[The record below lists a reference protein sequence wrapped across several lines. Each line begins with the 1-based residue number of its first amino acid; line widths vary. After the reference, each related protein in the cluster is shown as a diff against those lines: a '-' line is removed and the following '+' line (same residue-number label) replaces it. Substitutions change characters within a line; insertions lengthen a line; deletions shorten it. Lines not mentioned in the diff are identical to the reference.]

1 MPETEFCH
9 LHVHTQY
16 SLLDGACRTEPLARK
31 AAQLGMPAVAMTDH
45 GNMFGVVD
53 FYNTMR
59 KHGVKPIIGYEGYF
73 TSGDRHHRE
82 GGPRG
87 QPLSHLTLL
96 ARNQAGYR
104 NLLKLASLAYVE
116 GLYYK
121 PRIDWELLEGCAEGL
136 VCLTGCLN
144 SRLNE
149 FLLTDDEA
157 AAEKWLG
164 DLRDLFGG
172 DRLYVELQN
181 HGLPDQER
189 VLGPGLDLGRRLDVP
204 VVATNDCHYLEAE
217 DRQWHDVLLCISTRS
232 TLDDPDRFRMKTDQ
246 IYFKRPREMA
256 ETFSECP
263 EALANTVRIA
273 EMCEVELD
281 DERKYPT
288 FRAEDRP
295 PEQNP
300 ELLRELAREGLE
312 KRYGDV
318 SDEMRERLEYE
329 FEVIEQTGYV
339 DYFLIVW
346 DFVRFAREQGIPVG
360 LRGSGGG
367 SLVVHGLGVTELNPM
382 EYDLIFNRFLDPER
396 KEAPDIDID
405 LCEKRREE
413 VIEYVRQRYGEHSTA
428 QIITF
433 GTLQARNCVRD
444 VGRVL
449 GVELKKVDR
458 VAKLIP
464 HGPGL
469 DEAVEQVPE
478 LASLAARDEEV
489 QQIIEYARQIEGLP
503 RHASTHAAGVVI
515 ADQDLWELVPL
526 YKNSDGEIMTQF
538 AMDDLAA
545 VGMLKMDFLGLS
557 TLTIIDKTLQIIR
570 ESGREPPELEVGK
583 IDTEDPETYGLMGR
597 GLTKGVFQLG
607 SRGMQRLL
615 KRLNPNCIEDV
626 IAAVALYRPGP
637 LQSGMVEDFIN
648 RRHGRAKVEYPHPSF
663 EPILKSTY
671 GVIVYQEQIMRI
683 ANSIG
688 SISMGDAYTMI
699 KAISKKKEA
708 VIQRYREDFIRGA
721 LENGLDQQTAEEIFG
736 LILHFAGYGFNK
748 AHSSAYAFLA
758 FITAYLKAHYPTEFM
773 AASISCEMG
782 DTDKVVELMEECRQ
796 LGIEVLPPD
805 INESRVEFTPLE
817 DSRVRFGLGAVK
829 NVGQKAA
836 RSICRARDENGPYE
850 SLFDFC
856 ERIDPHEV
864 TRGTVEALMKAGCF
878 DGLPGSRAQQ
888 SALLEM
894 ALKVGARARKNRL
907 LGQKSLFGAGADA
920 DPETRMAAN
929 LPDVPPLAPQELARQ
944 EKEALGVYVR
954 HDPLAD
960 HRTTLERFCT
970 RFSEELEDV
979 EDGTE
984 VVMGGM
990 VEKVRR
996 RTTRSKNAMA
1006 ILKVLDARGGTFEC
1020 VLFPPTCDE
1029 YAEQVKEGEVLLF
1042 AGSVSHTR
1050 GTSVRVDEVIPFEKV
1065 HSRPAHAV
1073 RVTVHCDEA
1082 DEELW
1087 TGLKDLMV
1095 RYKGRVPVFVD
1106 LESEHTRLL
1115 SRVGNGFGVQ
1125 VCGELADR
1133 MEELVGAGS
1142 VRLDIRRSKASGG
1155 GGQ

>member
-1 MPETEFCH
+1 MPEADFCH

-16 SLLDGACRTEPLARK
+16 SLLDGACRTELMARK
-31 AAQLGMPAVAMTDH
+31 AAELGMPAVAMTDH

-53 FYNTMR
+53 FHKTMH

-73 TSGDRHHRE
+73 TPGDRHKRE
-82 GGPRG
+82 GGSKG
-87 QPLSHLTLL
+87 QNLYHMTLL
-96 ARNQAGYR
+96 AENQTGYR

-121 PRIDWELLEGCAEGL
+121 PRMDWDLLEECAEGL
-136 VCLTGCLN
+136 VCLTGCLK

-149 FLLTDDEA
+149 FLLTEDQA

-164 DLRDLFGG
+164 DLHDLFGT
-172 DRLYVELQN
+172 DHLYVELQN

-189 VLGPGLDLGRRLDVP
+189 ALRPAIELAGRLDVP

-217 DRQWHDVLLCISTRS
+217 DREWHDVLLCISTRS
-232 TLDDPDRFRMKTDQ
+232 TMDDPDRFRLESDQ
-246 IYFKRPREMA
+246 LYFKTAQEMA
-256 ETFSECP
+256 AVFPDNP

-281 DERKYPT
+281 HERKYPA
-288 FRAEDRP
+288 FRAQDTPQER
-295 PEQNP
+295 NP
-300 ELLRELAREGLE
+300 ELLRELTVQGLR
-312 KRYGDV
+312 KRYGEL
-318 SDEMRERLEYE
+318 SDEMQERLDYE
-329 FEVIEQTGYV
+329 LEVIEQTGYV

-382 EYDLIFNRFLDPER
+382 EYDLIFNRFLDPQR

-413 VIEYVRQRYGEHSTA
+413 VIEYVRQRYGGHSTA

-458 VAKLIP
+458 VAKMIP
-464 HGPGL
+464 HGPSL
-469 DEAVEQVPE
+469 DEAVAQVPE
-478 LASLAARDEEV
+478 LATLAKQDEEV
-489 QQIIEYARQIEGLP
+489 QQILEYARKIEGLP

-515 ADQDLWELVPL
+515 ADQDLWELIPL

-570 ESGREPPELEVGK
+570 ESGEDPPELEVGK
-583 IDTEDPETYGLMGR
+583 IDTEDPETYDLMSR

-637 LQSGMVEDFIN
+637 LQSGMVDDFIA
-648 RRHGRAKVEYPHPSF
+648 RRHGKQKVEYPHPSF

-688 SISMGDAYTMI
+688 GVAMGDAYTMI
-699 KAISKKKEA
+699 KAISKKKEK
-708 VIQRYREDFIRGA
+708 VIKRYREDFIEGA
-721 LENGLDQQTAEEIFG
+721 LENGLDRETAEEIFG
-736 LILHFAGYGFNK
+736 LIMHFAGYGFNK

-805 INESRVEFTPLE
+805 INESRAEFTPLE
-817 DSRVRFGLGAVK
+817 GKRVRFGLGAVK

-836 RSICRARDENGPYE
+836 RSICVARDEDGPYE
-850 SLFDFC
+850 SLFDFS

-864 TRGTVEALMKAGCF
+864 TKGTVDALMKAGCF
-878 DGLPGSRAQQ
+878 DSLPGRRSQQ
-888 SALLEM
+888 AALLAT
-894 ALKVGARARKNRL
+894 ALKVGARARKNRM
-907 LGQKSLFGAGADA
+907 LGQKSLFGAGPEA
-920 DPETRMAAN
+920 DPEERMAAN
-929 LPDVPPLAPQELARQ
+929 LPDMPPLAPQELARQ

-954 HDPLAD
+954 HDPLTD
-960 HRTTLERFCT
+960 YRSTLMRFCT
-970 RFSEELEDV
+970 TFSDELEGV
-979 EDGTE
+979 EEDTQ

-1006 ILKVLDARGGTFEC
+1006 ILKVLDPRGGTVEV
-1020 VLFPPTCDE
+1020 VLFPRTYEE
-1029 YAEQVKEGEVLLF
+1029 YGEQAKEGEVLFF

-1050 GTSVRVDEVIPFEKV
+1050 GTSLRADEVIPFDQI
-1065 HSRPAHAV
+1065 HSRPAHALRLKV
-1073 RVTVHCDEA
+1073 LCEEA
-1082 DEELW
+1082 DADLW
-1087 TGLKDLMV
+1087 RGLKDLIV
-1095 RYKGRVPVFVD
+1095 RHKGRVPVLVH

-1125 VCGELADR
+1125 VSGDLADR

-1142 VRLDIRRSKASGG
+1142 VRFDIRRSGVPGG
-1155 GGQ
+1155 GA